1 MVKVK
6 KQKIRTKNKNSIFQ
20 GKKALNI
27 KTAFK
32 YCIGL
37 ALLAAIGL
45 GIIRL
50 KYMFV
55 DSDHFLVQSVD
66 VKIYDEK
73 GVLRNLPLKE
83 VGEDKVIGVNILFVD
98 LEAMKDKIEAAH
110 PEFKDIIVRRLL
122 PNMLVV
128 EGTLRKAV
136 AQIRSDRYYPV
147 DKDGVVLPD
156 VVNFPSPDLPII
168 AGIGINLAKIS
179 NARLSEF
186 EAQKLD
192 NALGLINDINANDKL
207 KDLRLKVVDVTDPG
221 NLTFSLGTVNIE
233 IKIGNSDFESR
244 LNVLATVID
253 QLDQDINNFKYID
266 LRFEDPIMGP
276 K

>member
-6 KQKIRTKNKNSIFQ
+6 KQKIRARNKNSIFQ
-20 GKKALNI
+20 GKKTLGI
-27 KTAFK
+27 KTAVK
-32 YCIGL
+32 YFISL

-45 GIIRL
+45 GIVRL

-66 VKIYDEK
+66 VKIYDET
-73 GVLRNLPLKE
+73 GTLRNLPLKE
-83 VGEDKVIGVNILFVD
+83 VGEDKVVGANILFVD
-98 LEAMKDKIEAAH
+98 LGAMKDKIEVSH

-136 AQIRSDRYYPV
+136 AQIRSDRYYPI
-147 DKDGVVLPD
+147 DKEGVVLPD

-168 AGIGINLAKIS
+168 TGIGINLAKIS

-186 EAQKLD
+186 EAQKLN
-192 NALGLINDINANDKL
+192 NALELINDIAANDEL
-207 KDLRLKVVDVTDPG
+207 KDRGLKVVDVTDPG
-221 NLTFSLGTVNIE
+221 NLTFSMSTVNIE
-233 IKIGNSDFESR
+233 IKIGNSDFENR

-253 QLDQDINNFKYID
+253 QLGRDINNFKYID